1 MRKSR
6 EGLWSWRSGG
16 RGSAPGAVVVAGEQR
31 EMVYAA
37 GWKLSGD
44 YEKKPKK
51 KKKAQNH
58 SCPQQRVLCAFFL
71 FLSRTVFT
79 Y

>member
-51 KKKAQNH
+51 KKK
-58 SCPQQRVLCAFFL
+58 SPEPQLSTAESFMCFFL
-71 FLSRTVFT
+71 VFE
-79 Y
+79 